1 MVSLNWKLKAVYAQ
15 SCHCFFVCLSF
26 VCLFCLLYGISWNMG
41 FPGGSDGKESMWET
55 WAWSLSQ
62 EDPLEKGMTT
72 HSSTLAQ
79 RIPWTEEPG
88 GLQSIVLQRVGHNE
102 RIRHT
107 KLLLGQRAYL
117 SYIYATKGDDE
128 WLVTEQGAP
137 ASGWFN
143 MSNTP
148 MLCKQLQEAT

>member
-1 MVSLNWKLKAVYAQ
+1 
-15 SCHCFFVCLSF
+15 
-26 VCLFCLLYGISWNMG
+26 
-41 FPGGSDGKESMWET
+41 
-55 WAWSLSQ
+55 
-62 EDPLEKGMTT
+62 MTT

-128 WLVTEQGAP
+128 
-137 ASGWFN
+137 
-143 MSNTP
+143 
-148 MLCKQLQEAT
+148 